1 MKLLHVVG
9 MSAWFGTALAV
20 SIIWSKQDKLDLKL
34 ILDLISKVEMP
45 ASFFIPLTGV
55 LMTIDQTFWL
65 SMGWIQLK
73 IMLGLIAVA
82 FSHISRSYR
91 WQYLLEPLGYK
102 ISFLN
107 SVLAI
112 FSGYLIN
119 YTIPRSGDIARGTIV
134 YKYEKIPIDKLLI

>member
-1 MKLLHVVG
+1 MI
-9 MSAWFGTALAV
+9 T
-20 SIIWSKQDKLDLKL
+20 LDLKL

-82 FSHISRSYR
+82 FSHISRATLIHKKMDNKNDQQKFSFYR
-91 WQYLLEPLGYK
+91 NICLL
-102 ISFLN
+102 
-107 SVLAI
+107 
-112 FSGYLIN
+112 
-119 YTIPRSGDIARGTIV
+119 T
-134 YKYEKIPIDKLLI
+134 LLIVLSLLIISLY

>member
-65 SMGWIQLK
+65 SIC
-73 IMLGLIAVA
+73 
-82 FSHISRSYR
+82 
-91 WQYLLEPLGYK
+91 LL
-102 ISFLN
+102 
-107 SVLAI
+107 
-112 FSGYLIN
+112 
-119 YTIPRSGDIARGTIV
+119 YTSPSPRDS
-134 YKYEKIPIDKLLI
+134 